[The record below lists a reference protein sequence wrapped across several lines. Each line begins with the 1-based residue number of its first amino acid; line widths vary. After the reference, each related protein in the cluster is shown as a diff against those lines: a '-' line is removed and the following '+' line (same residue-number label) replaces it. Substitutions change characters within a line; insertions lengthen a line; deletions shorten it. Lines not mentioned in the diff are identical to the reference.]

1 MRTESRPLKLMHVV
15 DSLEMG
21 GLERVMTDLAIAQK
35 EAGHDVTVFSI
46 NDTQGFLPV
55 LEAAGVPVV
64 IGHKRGS
71 LDLKVLRALR
81 GLAAN
86 MDVIHSHNF
95 VPNYYSA
102 AAMLGMR
109 AAPVLVS
116 TCHDMGKRLSN
127 RRLRWLYLWS
137 LKRTARVA
145 MVGKQVHDRFVS
157 DGTVPEARALTVLNG
172 IPYEKFTNS
181 AQRRFDARVALGL
194 PMEALVVGCVG
205 RMVALKNHGLLIDQ
219 VPALLK
225 QFEDLHVVIIGGGE
239 LDAKL
244 KAQVATLGLGTRVLF
259 PGVRNDVADLL
270 PAFDIFALPS
280 QTEGLSI
287 ALLEACA
294 TGLAIVATNV
304 GGNPEIIND
313 RMTGRLVSA
322 NDGHAL
328 AEALAD
334 LLSSSEERV
343 SFGMGA
349 RLWVEHYGSVNS
361 LRLAYDKFYASAIL
375 DFERSISRS
384 VS

>member
-1 MRTESRPLKLMHVV
+1 
-15 DSLEMG
+15 
-21 GLERVMTDLAIAQK
+21 
-35 EAGHDVTVFSI
+35 
-46 NDTQGFLPV
+46 
-55 LEAAGVPVV
+55 
-64 IGHKRGS
+64 
-71 LDLKVLRALR
+71 
-81 GLAAN
+81 